1 MIWIK
6 NAGNW
11 FNTNDGLRECGRKAG
26 FLDSD
31 DYSTGIV
38 YLRGWVGFAVNDNL
52 PDEAIENGISEGLS
66 DQLGIENPTF
76 GFEVDVDHPDY
87 DNKSE
92 ELEAIYDGDHPDLS
106 DTS

>member
-6 NAGNW
+6 GISNQFG
-11 FNTNDGLRECGRKAG
+11 TSDEIRECGREAG

-38 YLRGWVGFAVNDNL
+38 YLRGWVGFKVNENV
-52 PDEAIENGISEGLS
+52 PDEAIENGISEALS
-66 DQLGIENPTF
+66 NQLGIENPTF
-76 GFEVDVDHPDY
+76 AFDTDADHEDY

-92 ELEAIYDGDHPDLS
+92 ELEAIYNGEHPDQS
-106 DTS
+106 

>member
-6 NAGNW
+6 GIQNRFG
-11 FNTNDGLRECGRKAG
+11 TSDELRECGREAG

-31 DYSTGIV
+31 DHSTGIV
-38 YLRGWVGFAVNDNL
+38 YLRGWVGFAVNENL
-52 PDEAIENGISEGLS
+52 PDQAIENALADVLADRLGIS
-66 DQLGIENPTF
+66 NPIF
-76 GFEVDVDHPDY
+76 GFQIDADHPDY

-92 ELEAIYDGDHPDLS
+92 ELDAYYEGTHPDLD